1 VSGPLRI
8 KSLSETSAPIPR
20 IEPTTDRKATASA
33 GKLGS
38 PKNVVLCAYL
48 QFTLETN
55 GFQGEKSYQ
64 YTGTFLFFLLCGS
77 MFCSREVSFFFLLG
91 GSCEASGSVL
101 FMF

>member
-8 KSLSETSAPIPR
+8 KSLSETSVPIPR

-48 QFTLETN
+48 QFTRETN

-64 YTGTFLFFLLCGS
+64 YTGTFLFLGLCFAVERFL
-77 MFCSREVSFFFLLG
+77 FFPSWRKL
-91 GSCEASGSVL
+91 
-101 FMF
+101 